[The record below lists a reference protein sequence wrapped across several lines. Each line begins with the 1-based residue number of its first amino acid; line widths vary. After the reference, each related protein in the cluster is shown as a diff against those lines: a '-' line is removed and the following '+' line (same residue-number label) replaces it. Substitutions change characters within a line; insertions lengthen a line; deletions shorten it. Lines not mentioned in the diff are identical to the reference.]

1 MATQKTINRDYKTV
15 IFDFD
20 GTLFT
25 RTAGFQ
31 DNNVYMAVSN
41 HSGCGSHYTL
51 SISNN
56 SILITLKYIICK
68 TKKSLKT

>member
-1 MATQKTINRDYKTV
+1 M
-15 IFDFD
+15 
-20 GTLFT
+20 
-25 RTAGFQ
+25 AGFS
-31 DNNVYMAVSN
+31 DHDVYMAVGN
-41 HSGCGSHYTL
+41 HSDCGSHYTL